1 MGILEA
7 DSRGAGLECAPFVC
21 YNSIMEELMEN
32 NKMTPPVD
40 FQMGKVKI
48 GGDAVKVEEPKD
60 DDNKKSANENNGE
73 KNATR

>member
-1 MGILEA
+1 VPPLSVII
-7 DSRGAGLECAPFVC
+7 VVT
-21 YNSIMEELMEN
+21 EELMEN

>member
-1 MGILEA
+1 MYVPPLSAII
-7 DSRGAGLECAPFVC
+7 VVT
-21 YNSIMEELMEN
+21 EELMEN

-60 DDNKKSANENNGE
+60 DDNKKSDDKNDGE
-73 KNATR
+73 KKASR

>member
-1 MGILEA
+1 MPPLSVIIGM
-7 DSRGAGLECAPFVC
+7 
-21 YNSIMEELMEN
+21 MEELMEN

-48 GGDAVKVEEPKD
+48 SGDAVKVEEPKD

-73 KNATR
+73 KNG